1 MTYLMIIILYQGNS
15 IFIQSIFV
23 TICAA
28 IMVQRRKSMF
38 GGGSHLSLVVVFG
51 FCWLAASLEQ

>member
-1 MTYLMIIILYQGNS
+1 MIIILYQGNS
-15 IFIQSIFV
+15 IIFIQSIFV